1 MSDTP
6 SAAGQPS
13 GDASERIVIR
23 DKRKVD
29 RSGAMDQ
36 HAGSDKPESA
46 GAPTGAAAGPSST
59 TGDPTAEES
68 TTDETAAEAVTEAT
82 EGGTNGVTSGDGRQ
96 SSTTKGATEA
106 PPSSPGKSESGG
118 KPESAAKPESGGGR
132 HSRQPDH
139 PNGGSAPGVAPP
151 TGLGA
156 ELEALRA
163 ELDERTRDLQ
173 RVTAEYANYRKRVDR
188 DRGVAAEQTTG
199 SVLAALLPVLDDLDR
214 AREHGDLVGPFGA
227 VAEQLNAAL
236 TKFGL
241 TAFGDKGDPFDP
253 TRHEAVAH
261 LKSPDVTE
269 PTCIDVMRR
278 GYLLGERLLRP
289 ALVAVADPE

>member
-1 MSDTP
+1 MTDAQEP
-6 SAAGQPS
+6 AAPEAPEA
-13 GDASERIVIR
+13 DAVEPVEETDVTAEATAEPEEEKPVEGEIV
-23 DKRKVD
+23 DEEFTV
-29 RSGAMDQ
+29 
-36 HAGSDKPESA
+36 HATAE
-46 GAPTGAAAGPSST
+46 TNQAAAQG
-59 TGDPTAEES
+59 
-68 TTDETAAEAVTEAT
+68 TTDDAH
-82 EGGTNGVTSGDGRQ
+82 Q
-96 SSTTKGATEA
+96 
-106 PPSSPGKSESGG
+106 
-118 KPESAAKPESGGGR
+118 
-132 HSRQPDH
+132 H
-139 PNGGSAPGVAPP
+139 
-151 TGLGA
+151 GLGA
-156 ELEALRA
+156 ELAALRT

-188 DRGVAAEQTTG
+188 DRALVVEQA
-199 SVLAALLPVLDDLDR
+199 SANVLGALLPVLDDLDR

-241 TAFGDKGDPFDP
+241 TVFGAKGDPFDP

-261 LKSPDVTE
+261 LTSAEVTE